1 MTVGYFWE
9 NDTANI
15 PLELKMVLL
24 DKKCVQ
30 SSSIPW
36 ILLHLWTSGVLK
48 KEGRW

>member
-15 PLELKMVLL
+15 PLELEIVLL
-24 DKKCVQ
+24 DKKCAQ

-36 ILLHLWTSGVLK
+36 VLLHLWTSGVLK
-48 KEGRW
+48 KEER